1 MINIIGLA
9 VAILISTQ
17 ASAHRHTL
25 AYIMSARQNITKMF
39 LKSIFV
45 NITKLFTLVLVA
57 KALITGLVVV
67 QHPIALYFVDKFI
80 HFTMIIHGIA
90 AKEKMQTTC
99 IVKRE
104 KCYVVNLWN
113 PL

>member
-25 AYIMSARQNITKMF
+25 AYIMSASQNITKIF

-80 HFTMIIHGIA
+80 HLTTVMIHGIA

-99 IVKRE
+99 IVKTY
-104 KCYVVNLWN
+104 YVVNLWN